1 MADALTT
8 ISKIINSPPGQ
19 LAAGGVL
26 AGIVWKFFE
35 RVEAVLKDDTKLEI
49 AVWLLDRK
57 KMSPTFQNWPETF
70 TKVFDRVFGEKH
82 LSEKCFNRSLLA
94 SMIVAGITWFYLVAT
109 GSSPFAD
116 SMKFAVGKEGIVRTW
131 SWHAVLIGF
140 MGLTNVLPDY
150 VSLLGTRYF
159 LFLTSRAKTGT
170 MVAAFVIGDMIV
182 SLVIAFGPS
191 YAVYT
196 LLFADLERAVT
207 LGVESHRLE
216 HVWLMAN
223 GTTVG
228 FSKSE
233 VQAIDQYIVAKTQRR
248 DADHNGL
255 LHRISWEFGLREV
268 VLGVAIPCCVS
279 AGIKRRHIG
288 RFWRR

>member
-1 MADALTT
+1 
-8 ISKIINSPPGQ
+8 
-19 LAAGGVL
+19 
-26 AGIVWKFFE
+26 
-35 RVEAVLKDDTKLEI
+35 
-49 AVWLLDRK
+49 
-57 KMSPTFQNWPETF
+57 
-70 TKVFDRVFGEKH
+70 
-82 LSEKCFNRSLLA
+82 
-94 SMIVAGITWFYLVAT
+94 
-109 GSSPFAD
+109 
-116 SMKFAVGKEGIVRTW
+116 MKFAVGKEGIVRTW

-268 VLGVAIPCCVS
+268 VLGVAIPCCLTSIWLWLYALSGFTLKAARRFDIGFEWFNRKFDIERKPLQSIGLV
-279 AGIKRRHIG
+279 AGALVAIVYWTAAIVNRVVG
-288 RFWRR
+288 